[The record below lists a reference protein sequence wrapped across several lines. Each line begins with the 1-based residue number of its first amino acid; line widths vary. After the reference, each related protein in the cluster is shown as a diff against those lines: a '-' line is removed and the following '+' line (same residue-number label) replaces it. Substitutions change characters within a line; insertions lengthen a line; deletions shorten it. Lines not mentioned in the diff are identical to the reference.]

1 MQIDVYHTMILVKK
15 KVFTY
20 WQRQRL
26 ELGHY
31 VGPISLCGRKQ
42 DYFEHS
48 SYLPLILVEPG
59 IDSFAS
65 IFGLQRHDVTLLVT
79 WHAYVVSFILVRLKI
94 LTILPLNRFEH

>member
-1 MQIDVYHTMILVKK
+1 MQIDVYNIMILVKK

-42 DYFEHS
+42 DYFEYS

-65 IFGLQRHDVTLLVT
+65 IFGFQRHDVTLFVT

-94 LTILPLNRFEH
+94 L